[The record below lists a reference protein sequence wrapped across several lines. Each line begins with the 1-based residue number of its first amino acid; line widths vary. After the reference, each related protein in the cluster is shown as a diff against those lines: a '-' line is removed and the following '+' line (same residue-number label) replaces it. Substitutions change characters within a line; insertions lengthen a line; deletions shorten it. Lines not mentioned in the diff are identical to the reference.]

1 MTASDTICC
10 LLLLITKHNFP
21 GMLRLFTITIESLIA
36 ATFVFECC
44 VTLKNH
50 PKYLHTV
57 NFMGGYLKDCV
68 PITEELIAAVL
79 YLDLPC
85 LDSEGHL

>member
-1 MTASDTICC
+1 
-10 LLLLITKHNFP
+10 
-21 GMLRLFTITIESLIA
+21 
-36 ATFVFECC
+36 
-44 VTLKNH
+44 
-50 PKYLHTV
+50 
-57 NFMGGYLKDCV
+57 MGGYLKDCV